1 MKDSHVPCAAGKS
14 ADVDALRKKS
24 LFRSSDKKNSLAPS
38 GKSSAHFR
46 PSRFL
51 SGGAYRD
58 RHERGSGMRWPRS
71 ARSMVIHA
79 DGRADADGEI
89 VWSWRPGAGAKRA
102 GIDVSARDR
111 GKKAGPWG
119 DHV

>member
-1 MKDSHVPCAAGKS
+1 M
-14 ADVDALRKKS
+14 RFEKKACS
-24 LFRSSDKKNSLAPS
+24 DLSDKKNSLAPS